1 MPPRPCGNAGGGV
14 SEPGISQALNRFVG
28 MLAKENLGPTHLEV
42 GVEVRVDVGVE
53 VRVEVGVGTGSEVF
67 DSRG

>member
-1 MPPRPCGNAGGGV
+1 
-14 SEPGISQALNRFVG
+14 

-53 VRVEVGVGTGSEVF
+53 VRVE
-67 DSRG
+67 